1 MIHTSTYINP
11 NTRAITSNIKN
22 TAVKDKRALQFMSDE
37 LIPVEDLEKV
47 LKTSINLAGS
57 TNINRNT
64 NSVNLAAGARITV
77 MAGYVL
83 TIKPQ
88 GVEVSGGDPYDQK
101 AWEEAQNM
109 ATALSTL
116 LRNAGGTMKTV
127 AYGKEE
133 FQKWT
138 DNVAKVMKYFG
149 IDTEK
154 EFTVNGV
161 KYSKNEEG
169 YFESEIT
176 SAAKAAYEKL
186 QADNMT
192 YEFADEATRK
202 RIDYISNYYLSDVP
216 EEIITAWKQTMK
228 ETGINPFA
236 RGNGSTLVQ
245 LAVEQDF
252 TTGGNDK
259 IFGNSVE
266 SVLSTIDD
274 ILERIENRL
283 SEAETKNQKDEK
295 IFYTELK
302 NQIME
307 SGW

>member
-1 MIHTSTYINP
+1 MGRSTEY
-11 NTRAITSNIKN
+11 
-22 TAVKDKRALQFMSDE
+22 
-37 LIPVEDLEKV
+37 
-47 LKTSINLAGS
+47 G
-57 TNINRNT
+57 
-64 NSVNLAAGARITV
+64 NSPKYA
-77 MAGYVL
+77 M
-83 TIKPQ
+83 
-88 GVEVSGGDPYDQK
+88 
-101 AWEEAQNM
+101 
-109 ATALSTL
+109 